1 MISNSFVTTVLIL
14 AVFTLGFVLGK
25 IGNPLVKTSANAE
38 TKGRVFEIRTYTA
51 EEGRLD
57 ALNARFRNHT
67 TKLFK
72 KHGMTNIGYWTPED
86 PPLSKNT
93 LIYILAHPSREAATK
108 NWEEF
113 RNDPDWKK
121 VRDESEA
128 SGKIVSKIVS
138 VFMDATDYSS
148 LK

>member
-1 MISNSFVTTVLIL
+1 MISNSFVTTLLIL

-25 IGNPLVKTSANAE
+25 IGNPFVQTSANAQ
-38 TKGRVFEIRTYTA
+38 TKSRVFEIRTYTA

-72 KHGMTNIGYWTPED
+72 KHGMTNIAYWTPED
-86 PPLSKNT
+86 APLSKNT

-128 SGKIVSKIVS
+128 SGKIVNKIVS
-138 VFMDATDYSS
+138 VFVDATDYSP

>member
-1 MISNSFVTTVLIL
+1 MISNSFVTTLLIL

-25 IGNPLVKTSANAE
+25 IGNPQTSANAQ
-38 TKGRVFEIRTYTA
+38 TKSRVFEIRTYTA

-72 KHGMTNIGYWTPED
+72 KHGMTNIAYWTPED

-128 SGKIVSKIVS
+128 SGKIVNKIVS
-138 VFMDATDYSS
+138 VFVDTTDYSP